1 MQLRDMKTKI
11 LNVVYHEF
19 KPIRQ
24 EGNVVLA
31 KCCCCSKS
39 RYAVFIASGN
49 DRIFYYHGYD
59 GQYAQKLF
67 SSLSSRS
74 QA

>member
-1 MQLRDMKTKI
+1 MVMKTKI

-31 KCCCCSKS
+31 KCNCCSKP
-39 RYAVFIASGN
+39 RYAVFVANNG
-49 DRIFYYHGYD
+49 DRNFFYHGYD
-59 GQYAQKLF
+59 NEYAKKLF